1 MKVAVRGAVERG
13 AVGAALAALVLSGGA
28 VACSKGGAEESP
40 RMTPAAAV
48 AEAAKNADQITSMHY
63 RLTGTV
69 PGEGRVS
76 GEARMSMEPLA
87 MAMKMTAED
96 QSTDGPVEVRLVDK
110 AMYIGGAAAAK
121 EMNGK
126 SWIKF
131 DLAALGA
138 DKELNA
144 DQLGAGQAD
153 RNPAQESTFL
163 TGSKRVTKVGT
174 ETVGGV
180 RTTHYKGDVT
190 VDEMRASLKKQHLD
204 KTTLERREK
213 SLDQYEK
220 MGAGTITMDMWIDG
234 SDHTKQ
240 FRTRSDTDKGVLDM
254 TITFLDFNKP
264 VSVTAPPA
272 KDTLSLADMMKSAQ
286 QG

>member
-1 MKVAVRGAVERG
+1 MRGAVERG